1 MIDIH
6 THLIPNIDDGSDSME
21 ETLQLARNAVNEGI
35 RHTILTPHHNQYWIT
50 NEKDDVIQLTKQVA
64 DEINQADI
72 PLTVSACQEIR
83 MNEEFLD
90 HLFSDRYLSLDGEG
104 KYYLVEFSWQ
114 EMPPF
119 AHKYLKKMIEAGIT
133 PVIAHPERQRP
144 FIDNPNYLK
153 EFIEMGC
160 ISQVTA
166 TSIVGGYSEEI
177 RQTAYEMM
185 EANLIHTIASDA
197 HNTTTRPFNM
207 TEALL
212 ILDKK
217 YGREYREYLVNNA
230 ENIFCGKT
238 VTSYK

>member
-114 EMPPF
+114 EMPSF
-119 AHKYLKKMIEAGIT
+119 AHEYLEKMIEAGIT

-166 TSIVGGYSEEI
+166 TSIAGGYSEEI
-177 RQTAYEMM
+177 RQTAHEMM

-207 TEALL
+207 TEALD
-212 ILDKK
+212 ILDEE
-217 YGREYREYLVNNA
+217 YGRGYREYLVNNA
-230 ENIFCGKT
+230 KNIFNGEP